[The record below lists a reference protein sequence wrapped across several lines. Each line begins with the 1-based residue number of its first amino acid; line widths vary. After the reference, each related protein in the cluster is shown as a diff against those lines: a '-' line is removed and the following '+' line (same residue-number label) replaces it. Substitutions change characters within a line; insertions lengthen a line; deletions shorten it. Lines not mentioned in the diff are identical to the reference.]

1 MPPVK
6 KSSKPSK
13 PSNKKASAKKVVE
26 TPPEPVVETPVV
38 ESPVE
43 RPLNRLIITAREK
56 SSSHFSIF
64 SRLYVRPLVEL
75 GLIPDSLEVEK

>member
-1 MPPVK
+1 MRIAFFSEVGQLNISYNGK
-6 KSSKPSK
+6 TGEIKS
-13 PSNKKASAKKVVE
+13 
-26 TPPEPVVETPVV
+26 VV

-56 SSSHFSIF
+56 NSSHFSMF